1 MKIGIVG
8 TGYVGST
15 AAFALVMQ
23 GVGREIVL
31 VDLDEKRAQAEADD
45 IFHAVPFAEP
55 LEIVSGGYEDLD
67 GCSVVIIG
75 AGVGQKPGETRLQL
89 LARNAQ
95 VFQQVIPSIV
105 KNAPNAVLIIATN
118 PVDIMT
124 HLAAQYAADYSVPS
138 HRVIGSGTM
147 LDTARF
153 RALLGRHVGI
163 DSRHVHAYVV
173 GEHGDSEVLA
183 WSNVRVGGVPLTEFA
198 AERDISLADDVKNR
212 IDNEVRNAAYRIIEG
227 KGATY
232 YGVAS
237 ALAYMTDV
245 ILHDQRSIMTI
256 CTPQASIAGVDNVT
270 VSMPHMLG
278 GDGVIGEHH
287 PLKLNESEQEKLHK
301 SATLIRQLITD
312 LENEQD

>member
-31 VDLDEKRAQAEADD
+31 VDLNEKRAQAEADD

-55 LEIVSGGYEDLD
+55 LQIVSGDYEALE

-89 LARNAQ
+89 LARNAE
-95 VFQQVIPSIV
+95 VFQQVIPSILQ
-105 KNAPNAVLIIATN
+105 NAPQAILIIATN

-124 HLAAQYAADYSVPS
+124 HLSAKYAAEFGVPS

-183 WSNVRVGGVPLTEFA
+183 WSNVRVGGVPLPEFT
-198 AERDISLADDVKNR
+198 AERGISLTDDDKVT
-212 IDNEVRNAAYRIIEG
+212 IDKGVRNAAYHIIEG

-256 CTPQASIAGVDNVT
+256 CTPQQTIAGVDDVT

-278 GDGVIGEHH
+278 GDGVIGNHH
-287 PLKLNESEQEKLHK
+287 PLKLSDDEQAKLNH

-312 LENEQD
+312 IENEQG